1 MPVSFKKGTNFQ
13 KIQHLLSLSDLS
25 AQEQDD
31 LLVLLS
37 GTTDERLEPL
47 AALLAEDSSWIR
59 KISENFKA
67 KQAAFAGK
75 SKTAWAEIL
84 KGEEILLQDM
94 AKEE

>member
-1 MPVSFKKGTNFQ
+1 MVSMSMKINFQ
-13 KIQHLLSLSDLS
+13 KIQHLLSSSDLS
-25 AQEQDD
+25 TQEQDN

-47 AALLAEDSSWIR
+47 AALFAEDSSWIR

-67 KQAAFAGK
+67 KQTAFAGK
-75 SKTAWAEIL
+75 NKMAWAEIL

-94 AKEE
+94 AKEK

>member
-1 MPVSFKKGTNFQ
+1 MEANFQ
-13 KIQHLLSLSDLS
+13 KIRHLLSLSDLS
-25 AQEQDD
+25 VQEQDD

-47 AALLAEDSSWIR
+47 ATLFAEDSSWIR

-75 SKTAWAEIL
+75 SKTAWTEIL
-84 KGEEILLQDM
+84 KEEETILQGMVGE
-94 AKEE
+94 K